1 MMWALG
7 EPAVE
12 VHEAVVLEDSCASA
26 QVSIG
31 SLGHKCGLRGIGL
44 FESGTQGKSG

>member
-1 MMWALG
+1 MKWAPG
-7 EPAVE
+7 VPVVE
-12 VHEAVVLEDSCASA
+12 VHEAVVVEDSYVSA

-31 SLGHKCGLRGIGL
+31 SLGHKCGLRDIGL